1 MSLVAKTLSGMR
13 WTTLAMVTNVS
24 FNLGYTAVMARLLAP
39 SAFGLIAMAQIAI
52 RFLSYFA
59 QLGVSPALVQKP
71 ELSERDIRAALTL
84 SVGINALLFAL
95 MWLLAPLA
103 GSFFGNPEVVPI
115 LRGLSAAFLLS
126 GFSVIS
132 LGLLR
137 RNLKFKQLAMVEIV
151 SYILGYGV
159 VGIGSA
165 FQGFGVWSLV
175 FAVIGQETITLVASY
190 AFVRHSLRPVF
201 AWADIRHFLHY
212 GGKYSAIGFLEYI
225 GANVDSLLIGRWYGE
240 TALGFYNRGQMLVK
254 LPMHHIG
261 NAVTKVLFPVLSSAQ
276 DDIQKMARGYLAG
289 WVIIGSLAASV
300 SLALIPAASDA
311 VLTLLGPQWTAAIP
325 IVEIAALAVP
335 FAFLTRLSGIVC
347 DAQGQLW
354 PKFTIQL
361 LTLSVLA
368 IAIYYLRGDGVI
380 GFALAMVVAEAFRLA
395 LYIGLHFRRLPIPL
409 GEFLRVNA
417 AVVFTAAA
425 TTLAVW
431 QTARIAHAHALLP
444 WWSLLGEVIAGGAA
458 FALSFGLAW
467 LWLRR
472 LPAFVALR
480 HHLPLIGRIERL
492 FPAALVGRSR
502 AA

>member
-13 WTTLAMVTNVS
+13 WTTLAMVTNVG

-103 GSFFGNPEVVPI
+103 GSFFGNPEVTPI
-115 LRGLSAAFLLS
+115 LRGLSAAFLFS

-137 RNLKFKQLAMVEIV
+137 RNLKFKQLAVVEIV

-165 FQGFGVWSLV
+165 LNGFGVWSLV
-175 FAVIGQETITLVASY
+175 FAVIGQEAITLAASY
-190 AFVRHSLRPVF
+190 AFIRHSLRPVF

-212 GGKYSAIGFLEYI
+212 GGKYSVIGFLEYI
-225 GANVDSLLIGRWYGE
+225 GANLDSLLIGRWYGE
-240 TALGFYNRGQMLVK
+240 TALGFYNRAQMLVK

-261 NAVTKVLFPVLSSAQ
+261 NAITKVLFPVLASAQ
-276 DDIQKMARGYLAG
+276 ADKQKMARAYLAG
-289 WVIIGSLAASV
+289 WVLIGSLAASV
-300 SLALIPAASDA
+300 SLALVPAASDA

-325 IVEIAALAVP
+325 VVEIAALAVP

-347 DAQGQLW
+347 DAQGLLW
-354 PKFTIQL
+354 PKLAIQL
-361 LTLSVLA
+361 LTLAVLA
-368 IAIYYLRGDGVI
+368 VAIYSLRGGGVTGI
-380 GFALAMVVAEAFRLA
+380 AWAMVFAEAFRLA
-395 LYIGLHFRRLPIPL
+395 LYIGLHFGRLPLAVP
-409 GEFLRVNA
+409 EFLKVNA

-425 TTLAVW
+425 TALAVW
-431 QTARIAHAHALLP
+431 QTARIAHAHDLAA
-444 WWSLLGEVIAGGAA
+444 WWSLLGEVAAGGTA
-458 FALSFGLAW
+458 FTLSFGVVW
-467 LWLRR
+467 LWLRT
-472 LPAFVALR
+472 LPGFVALKT
-480 HHLPLIGRIERL
+480 HLPLLNRIERIY
-492 FPAALVGRSR
+492 PAALVGRGR